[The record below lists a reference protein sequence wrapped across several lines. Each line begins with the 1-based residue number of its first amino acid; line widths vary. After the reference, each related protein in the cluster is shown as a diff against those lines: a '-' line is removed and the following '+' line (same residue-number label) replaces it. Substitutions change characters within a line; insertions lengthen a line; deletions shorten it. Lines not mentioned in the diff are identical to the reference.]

1 VAALDQTKEQVAYA
15 KFWQGIVVVTDISLF
30 GWFVSAVPG
39 APALTL
45 GLAVTGVVLL
55 TIVAI
60 VLNRQIANGIAR
72 IGEL

>member
-1 VAALDQTKEQVAYA
+1 MPALDQTKEQVAYA

-30 GWFVSAVPG
+30 GWFVSTFPA
-39 APALTL
+39 APAIIL
-45 GLAVTGVVLL
+45 GLAAIGVLLL

-60 VLNRQIANGIAR
+60 VLNRQIAYGIAR